1 MSNYQAG
8 ACNIGPSEIKRRR
21 QGALVGAILFAVTT
35 ILFVVTD
42 ASTSTRL
49 VTFIPALLFAVGM
62 IQSKRKFCVAYGFMG
77 VFNFGKAGQMEKV
90 RSSEEKAADRA
101 TALSLLSHAMVIAL
115 AITGLIYFWPA

>member
-8 ACNIGPSEIKRRR
+8 TCNIGPSEIKRRR
-21 QGALVGAILFAVTT
+21 QGALVGAILFAITT
-35 ILFVVTD
+35 LLFVVTD

-77 VFNFGKAGQMEKV
+77 VFSFEKLGDTKKV
-90 RSSEEKAADRA
+90 TVNQDLRADKKYA
-101 TALSLLSHAMVIAL
+101 VKLLLQSVAIAIVLTALVVLL
-115 AITGLIYFWPA
+115 